1 MKAVRGLVTG
11 LVTLLLCWSTAA
23 SVPTAVAATDP
34 VTATVGCGYVDLQNV
49 SSDAVKV
56 MYGDPRRK
64 KEDGFVGLASNSSK
78 HITTTRTQFL
88 FLVFN
93 SGETKL
99 LQMSAILRPQD
110 CAKVT
115 AKTPKITGKVRVG
128 EALTATTTG
137 WGPMGIQL
145 SYQWYRSG
153 KKVSGAT
160 ASTYT
165 LAKTDKGKKVTVKVT
180 GALQGYFSV
189 AKTSKATAKVKAGM
203 LSPIPV
209 PAIDGSAVVGLTLTA
224 NPGTWG
230 PAGVKLS
237 YQWYRSGKKVNK
249 ATQVTYILTKS
260 DLGKKIT
267 VKVTGTLSGFDKAVK
282 ASAPTLKVV
291 VAPV

>member
-1 MKAVRGLVTG
+1 MKAVRGLVAG

-23 SVPTAVAATDP
+23 SVPTAAAATDP
-34 VTATVGCGYVDLQNV
+34 VTATVGCGYVDVQNV
-49 SSDAVKV
+49 SGDEVGV
-56 MYGDPRRK
+56 MYGDPHRNK
-64 KEDGFVGLASNSSK
+64 ADGFVWLASNATK
-78 HITTTRTQFL
+78 HITTKRTQFA
-88 FLVFN
+88 FLVLD
-93 SGETKL
+93 SGETQL
-99 LQMSAILRPQD
+99 LQKSGILRPQN

-137 WGPMGIQL
+137 WGPVGIQL

-165 LAKTDKGKKVTVKVT
+165 LTKTDKGKKITVKVA

-189 AKTSKATAKVKAGM
+189 SKTSKATAKVKAGV
-203 LSPIPV
+203 LSPAPV
-209 PAIDGSAVVGLTLTA
+209 PTIDGPAVVGLTLTA
-224 NPGTWG
+224 NPGIWG
-230 PAGVKLS
+230 PAAVKLS

-249 ATQVTYILTKS
+249 ATQITYTLTKS

-267 VKVTGTLSGFDKAVK
+267 VKVTGTQSGYNKAVK
-282 ASAPTLKVV
+282 ASAPTLQVV
-291 VAPV
+291 LASD